1 MPRSAPLE
9 KCLLSDGRGRTCW
22 EDSDVSEI
30 PVQCVSAGEVEATLI
45 VSPEPLSLWGG
56 FSVTTGAVID
66 RSHPAFGRILTGC
79 ILAMPSGRGSSSS
92 SSILA
97 EALRLGTAP
106 AGLVLAETDPILA
119 VGEIVARK
127 LYGKSLPIVVCG
139 RDALAHLQADQR
151 YRISAKDTDR
161 SFLIFSGSRHLS

>member
-1 MPRSAPLE
+1 
-9 KCLLSDGRGRTCW
+9 
-22 EDSDVSEI
+22 
-30 PVQCVSAGEVEATLI
+30 VSAGEVEAPLI
-45 VSPEPLSLWGG
+45 LSLEPLSLWGG

-66 RSHPAFGRILTGC
+66 RGHPAFGQVLTGR

-106 AGLVLAETDPILA
+106 AGIVLAETDPIIA

-139 RDALAHLQADQR
+139 LDVFGRLHSGHR
-151 YRISAKDTDR
+151 YRISAQN
-161 SFLIFSGSRHLS
+161 SGNAILARI

>member
-1 MPRSAPLE
+1 MS
-9 KCLLSDGRGRTCW
+9 SFGRGRTCC
-22 EDSDVSEI
+22 EDSEVSEI
-30 PVQCVSAGEVEATLI
+30 SVQCVSAGEVEAALV

-56 FSVTTGAVID
+56 FNVVTGAVIE
-66 RSHPAFGRILTGC
+66 RGHPAFGQILTGR

-106 AGLVLAETDPILA
+106 AALVLTETDPILA

-139 RDALAHLQADQR
+139 RDAFARLQTDQR
-151 YRISAKDTDR
+151 YRISAR
-161 SFLIFSGSRHLS
+161 SAGNAVLARI

>member
-1 MPRSAPLE
+1 M
-9 KCLLSDGRGRTCW
+9 T
-22 EDSDVSEI
+22 EI
-30 PVQCVSAGEVEATLI
+30 PVQCVSPGEVEAPLI
-45 VSPEPLSLWGG
+45 LSLEPLSLWGG
-56 FSVTTGAVID
+56 FSATSGAVID
-66 RSHPAFGRILTGC
+66 RGHPAFGQVLNGR

-106 AGLVLAETDPILA
+106 AGLVLGERDPIIA

-139 RDALAHLQADQR
+139 LDVLERLQSGCN
-151 YRISAKDTDR
+151 YRISARNAANAVLT
-161 SFLIFSGSRHLS
+161 LI

>member
-1 MPRSAPLE
+1 MGALRACESRGR
-9 KCLLSDGRGRTCW
+9 CRFWNTRGMYSFGRGRACR
-22 EDSDVSEI
+22 EDSKVIEI
-30 PVQCVSAGEVEATLI
+30 PVQCVSAGEVEAQLI

-66 RSHPAFGRILTGC
+66 RSHPAYGQVLTGR

-106 AGLVLAETDPILA
+106 AGLVLAETDPIIA

-139 RDALAHLQADQR
+139 RNAFARLQSGQR
-151 YRISAKDTDR
+151 YRISAR
-161 SFLIFSGSRHLS
+161 NR

>member
-1 MPRSAPLE
+1 M
-9 KCLLSDGRGRTCW
+9 T
-22 EDSDVSEI
+22 EI
-30 PVQCVSAGEVEATLI
+30 PVVCVSAGEVEAPLI
-45 VSPEPLSLWGG
+45 LSLEPLSLWGG

-66 RSHPAFGRILTGC
+66 RGHPAFGQVLTGR

-106 AGLVLAETDPILA
+106 AGLVLAEMDPIIA

-139 RDALAHLQADQR
+139 PDFLGRLQSGHV
-151 YRISAKDTDR
+151 YRISAQNAENAVLAQIRGKLPLT
-161 SFLIFSGSRHLS
+161 GSELEDL

>member
-1 MPRSAPLE
+1 MSVLRRSRAR
-9 KCLLSDGRGRTCW
+9 C
-22 EDSDVSEI
+22 EDDKVTEI
-30 PVQCVSAGEVEATLI
+30 PVRCISPGEVEAPLI
-45 VSPEPLSLWGG
+45 VSLEPLSLWGG
-56 FSVTTGAVID
+56 FSVTTGAVIE
-66 RSHPAFGRILTGC
+66 RGHPAFGQILTGR

-106 AGLVLAETDPILA
+106 AGLVLAEADPIIA

-139 RDALAHLQADQR
+139 LDALERLQSGYT
-151 YRISAKDTDR
+151 YRIFARNTGNAVLAR
-161 SFLIFSGSRHLS
+161 ILR

>member
-1 MPRSAPLE
+1 MLRLARLRNVFFRRQP
-9 KCLLSDGRGRTCW
+9 GTCC
-22 EDSDVSEI
+22 EDSEVIEV
-30 PVQCVSAGEVEATLI
+30 PVQCVSAGEVEAPLI
-45 VSPEPLSLWGG
+45 VSLEPLSLWGG
-56 FSVTTGAVID
+56 FNVTTGAVIE
-66 RSHPAFGRILTGC
+66 RGHPAFGQTLTGR

-106 AGLVLAETDPILA
+106 AGLVLAETDPIIA

-139 RDALAHLQADQR
+139 LDVLKGLQSGHT
-151 YRISAKDTDR
+151 YRISA
-161 SFLIFSGSRHLS
+161 RHAGNAVLARI

>member
-1 MPRSAPLE
+1 MSALRRSRACCE
-9 KCLLSDGRGRTCW
+9 DGK
-22 EDSDVSEI
+22 VSEI
-30 PVQCVSAGEVEATLI
+30 PVHCVSPGEVEAPLI
-45 VSPEPLSLWGG
+45 LSHEPLSLWGG
-56 FSVTTGAVID
+56 FSVTTGAVIE
-66 RSHPAFGRILTGC
+66 RGHPAFGQILTGR
-79 ILAMPSGRGSSSS
+79 ILAIPSGRGSSSS

-139 RDALAHLQADQR
+139 ADVLRRLHSGQP
-151 YRISAKDTDR
+151 YR
-161 SFLIFSGSRHLS
+161 